1 MSIHSVNTS
10 CARAGVIMPSRY
22 SLAKG
27 ASRNSAS
34 ASAVLILHFPL
45 ELGSV
50 KRFGLAALLT
60 LNQGRPQGFELAML
74 AGLVRPDH
82 IEHIALSSPWAL
94 LGFISFV
101 RRNLIRAPD

>member
-82 IEHIALSSPWAL
+82 IEHIRAVVAM
-94 LGFISFV
+94 GFARTYF
-101 RRNLIRAPD
+101 LCAPKLDQST